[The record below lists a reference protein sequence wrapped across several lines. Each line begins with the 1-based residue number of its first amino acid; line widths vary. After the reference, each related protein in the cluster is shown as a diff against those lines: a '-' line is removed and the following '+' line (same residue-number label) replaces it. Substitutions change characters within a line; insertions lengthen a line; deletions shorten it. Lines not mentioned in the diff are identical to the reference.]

1 MGKTLA
7 AVALAG
13 ATMLGFA
20 APALA
25 ATPATEAT
33 PQASANHWNQCGW
46 QYNWRWHRWVWDCNQ
61 HGWGWEQH
69 GRGWNDHDRDDHGR
83 WGR

>member
-1 MGKTLA
+1 MLRTLA
-7 AVALAG
+7 ALALAG
-13 ATMLGFA
+13 ATTLGLA
-20 APALA
+20 APAMA
-25 ATPATEAT
+25 ATTTEQA
-33 PQASANHWNQCGW
+33 PQTASAQWGQCSW
-46 QYNWRWHRWVWDCNQ
+46 QYNWGWHRWVWDCNR